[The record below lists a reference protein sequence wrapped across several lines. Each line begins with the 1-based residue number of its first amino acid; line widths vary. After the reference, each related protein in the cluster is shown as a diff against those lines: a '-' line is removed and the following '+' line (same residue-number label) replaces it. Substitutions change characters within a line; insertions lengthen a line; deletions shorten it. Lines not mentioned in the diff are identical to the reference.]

1 MSFAGLFIDLLV
13 AGLLAV
19 TIGYCALLNRRLKK
33 MRADED
39 TMRAVITELVKST
52 ETAERAIL
60 GLRATASECNK
71 TISARINEARD
82 IVGHLDRSVAV
93 GRHQASHTP
102 RPATAPAPART
113 QVQAQ
118 APVSAQVP
126 TQTHMAPQ
134 APVQSTAPI
143 ATSVQD
149 MQAQI
154 ARQVQMGHEELS
166 RRMAMEAQAVASEP
180 FATPMPVNDGALPP
194 LHSAPPVEAPIA
206 PSPAAVAPQKSNG
219 LFDDLEASLAEI
231 ARRNRRG
238 AAA

>member
-13 AGLLAV
+13 AGLLAI

-39 TMRAVITELVKST
+39 VMRAVITELVKST

-93 GRHQASHTP
+93 GRHGTRPQVQTPQAAVPPSLM
-102 RPATAPAPART
+102 AAQAPAPQTLAP
-113 QVQAQ
+113 QPAQPSQAPHHLQAQ
-118 APVSAQVP
+118 
-126 TQTHMAPQ
+126 M
-134 APVQSTAPI
+134 
-143 ATSVQD
+143 
-149 MQAQI
+149 

-166 RRMAMEAQAVASEP
+166 RRMAAEAQFQSQQP
-180 FATPMPVNDGALPP
+180 FAAPPPVNDMPVPP
-194 LHSAPPVEAPIA
+194 VAPAYAPPPVQAPREALAQATTQGQAA
-206 PSPAAVAPQKSNG
+206 PASRPSG
-219 LFDDLEASLAEI
+219 LYDDLEASLAEI
-231 ARRNRRG
+231 ARRNSTG